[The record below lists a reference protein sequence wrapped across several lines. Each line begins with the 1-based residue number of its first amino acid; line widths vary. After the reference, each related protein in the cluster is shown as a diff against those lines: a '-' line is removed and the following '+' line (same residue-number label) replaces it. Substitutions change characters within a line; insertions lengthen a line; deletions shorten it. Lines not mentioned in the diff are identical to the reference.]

1 MNLRRLFVT
10 CGCLVL
16 LAAQQVRSLTSEVR
30 PQTSEL
36 RPQTSPPRLVVLI
49 VIDQMRADYFQRYA
63 SQFTDGFKR
72 LWDTGAVF
80 TDARYP
86 YASNKTA
93 QAHAL
98 MVSGWS
104 PSASGI
110 VGDRWLERSVGA
122 MVAAGA
128 SATHKLVGSAAAG
141 GSPEQLKVSTVG
153 DALKAAHP
161 GSIVLAASWKRYTA
175 ILNGGQHPDG
185 AYWLDEASG
194 RIASSDYYMRAY
206 PAWTAPFTQTDL
218 TAPLFGTTWQG
229 HHLGVGVQPDE
240 PFRNRVR
247 YSPHGNSILL
257 SFAKAIVERSG
268 VGADA
273 SPDFVA
279 ISFSSL
285 DFVGHE
291 YGPETP
297 EFDETILKLD
307 RDIGDLLRTLDAKI
321 GAGNYAVALTADH
334 GAALVPEKQQA
345 RGIDAGAIST
355 IRYRAAV
362 DAAVTAKLGI
372 TGPIISSLEPPDIYL
387 NYRGTAAQN
396 VSRETLDRAVV
407 EASQAYPGIARAF
420 TVGDI
425 TGAAGSGDPILQ
437 AVADGFYPDRSGDI
451 FVLVKPNYIFWS
463 GGGTTHGTPYDYD
476 AHVPLIF
483 MGAGVKPGRYTERVR
498 MNELAP
504 TLGRF
509 LGIDFKGDSKGRVL
523 TEAFR

>member
-1 MNLRRLFVT
+1 MRRLVAAMVV
-10 CGCLVL
+10 CGV
-16 LAAQQVRSLTSEVR
+16 AMMSQVGGLKSQV
-30 PQTSEL
+30 QTSG
-36 RPQTSPPRLVVLI
+36 RPRLVVLI
-49 VIDQMRADYFQRYA
+49 VIDQMRADYFQRYGG
-63 SQFTDGFKR
+63 QFTDGFKR
-72 LWDTGAVF
+72 LWDSGAVF
-80 TDARYP
+80 TEARYP

-110 VGDRWLERSVGA
+110 VGDRWLERSAGA

-128 SATHKLVGSAAAG
+128 SATHKLVGSSAAG
-141 GSPEQLKVSTVG
+141 GSPQQMKVSTVG

-161 GSIVLAASWKRYTA
+161 GSIVLAASWKQYTA
-175 ILNGGQHPDG
+175 VFNGGQHPDG

-194 RIASSDYYMRAY
+194 RMVSSDYYMRAY

-218 TAPLFGTTWQG
+218 TAPLFGSVWQG
-229 HHLGVGVQPDE
+229 HHLGVGVQPDQI
-240 PFRNRVR
+240 FRNRVR

-257 SFAKAIVERSG
+257 SFAKALVDRSG
-268 VGADA
+268 VGTD
-273 SPDFVA
+273 SDPDFVA

-307 RDIGDLLRTLDAKI
+307 RDVGDLLRALDAKV
-321 GAGNYAVALTADH
+321 GAGSYTVALTADH

-355 IRYRAAV
+355 IGYQAAV

-372 TGPIISSLEPPDIYL
+372 QGPIISSLEPPEIYL
-387 NYRGTAAQN
+387 NYPGAEAQN
-396 VSRETLDRAVV
+396 ISRDTLDRAVV

-420 TVGDI
+420 TVHEI
-425 TGAAGSGDPILQ
+425 AGAANSRDPILE
-437 AVADGFYPDRSGDI
+437 AVADGFYADRSGDI

-483 MGAGVKPGRYTERVR
+483 MGAGVKPGSYDQRVR

-504 TLGRF
+504 TIGHLLGVSY
-509 LGIDFKGDSKGRVL
+509 KGDSKGRVL
-523 TEAFR
+523 SEAVQ

>member
-1 MNLRRLFVT
+1 MRRLV
-10 CGCLVL
+10 
-16 LAAQQVRSLTSEVR
+16 AAIVIVGVALMSQVGSLKSQV
-30 PQTSEL
+30 QTSE
-36 RPQTSPPRLVVLI
+36 RPRLVVLI

-63 SQFTDGFKR
+63 GQFTDGFKR
-72 LWDTGAVF
+72 LWDSGAVF
-80 TDARYP
+80 TQARYP

-110 VGDRWLERSVGA
+110 VGDRWLERSAGA

-128 SATHKLVGSAAAG
+128 STTAKLVGSTAAG

-153 DALKAAHP
+153 DALKSARP

-194 RIASSDYYMRAY
+194 RMVSSDYYMRAY

-218 TAPLFGTTWQG
+218 TAPLYGTVWQG

-240 PFRNRVR
+240 PFRYRVR

-257 SFAKAIVERSG
+257 SFAKAIVEQSG
-268 VGADA
+268 VGADS

-307 RDIGDLLRTLDAKI
+307 RDVGDLLRTLDAKI

-345 RGIDAGAIST
+345 RGLDAGAIST
-355 IRYRAAV
+355 VAYRAAV

-372 TGPIISSLEPPDIYL
+372 KGPIISSLEPPDIYL
-387 NYRGTAAQN
+387 NYRGAEAQN
-396 VSRETLDRAVV
+396 ISRDVLDRAVV
-407 EASQAYPGIARAF
+407 EASQAYPGVARAF
-420 TVGDI
+420 TVKDI
-425 TGAAGSGDPILQ
+425 TGAASSRDPILE
-437 AVADGFYPDRSGDI
+437 AVADGFYADRSGDI

-483 MGAGVKPGRYTERVR
+483 MGAGVKPGRYDQRVR

-504 TLGRF
+504 TLGRL